1 MKKTIIIKPTHE
13 LVEKTQRNAIN
24 NNIIGVV
31 GEKNST
37 ILEFVKPLD
46 INGDNIE
53 NYTMRAVF
61 NNKSGSYSVNVVST
75 ELVIGP
81 ELTTDTELV
90 LSIQFLKNSEV
101 KWESFPLKFHFIPG
115 SDDSGENLISKAKSE
130 QRESDRTEL
139 GNAIG
144 KITEDDNYR
153 SEQWEKL
160 IESVNGLTVLNESNK
175 KAIENNKLICFL
187 FEHSPQ
193 PPSVLYGDYNIEL
206 VESEYIGEDGLITLP
221 YLYTPNAQYSART
234 KVSKQIR
241 NIAIDVSGVTSTFN
255 ETWVNSGA
263 YITWLTNTNVEEVYL
278 TGTQNIQKCWY
289 LFANSPVSQI
299 TLLQTGEKREDVE
312 YAEHYYK
319 NMFSDARNLQYIFGT
334 PIDFGI
340 SPNENTFSGCASLRY
355 FQVKPKSIVNDF
367 DVGTCPSITRNNLE
381 TITSILNGC
390 RDWVNVLDTPSITL
404 TFPAACKADF
414 DEKCY
419 FNTATSEYISGL
431 RYNQLSAE
439 EKSKY
444 APGVSYLSAFVSS
457 GTTYITGTS
466 EIWYEG
472 KGVSIAWKT

>member
-1 MKKTIIIKPTHE
+1 MINKITVSERRGLFPQYSNLGTIGE
-13 LVEKTQRNAIN
+13 RNATTLLFLLPLSLQGYSK
-24 NNIIGVV
+24 NIVCVTSQG
-31 GEKNST
+31 S
-37 ILEFVKPLD
+37 F
-46 INGDNIE
+46 
-53 NYTMRAVF
+53 NY
-61 NNKSGSYSVNVVST
+61 VVSNNT
-75 ELVIGP
+75 FDLPSEV
-81 ELTTDTELV
+81 LTDNTLGLQLV
-90 LSIQFLKNSEV
+90 LKDGDKVIWKSIPYTFTLN
-101 KWESFPLKFHFIPG
+101 PTL
-115 SDDSGENLISKAKSE
+115 DDSGENLISKAKTE
-130 QRESDRTEL
+130 QRESDRAEL
-139 GNAIG
+139 GNALS

-160 IESVNGLTVLNESNK
+160 IKSVNGLTVLNESNK

-340 SPNENTFSGCASLRY
+340 SPNENTFLGCASLRY

>member
-1 MKKTIIIKPTHE
+1 MINKITVSERRGLFPQYSNLGTIGE
-13 LVEKTQRNAIN
+13 RNATTLLFLLPLPLQGYDK
-24 NNIIGVV
+24 NIVCETSQGSFTYMASNDTFDLPS
-31 GEKNST
+31 ELLT
-37 ILEFVKPLD
+37 
-46 INGDNIE
+46 DN
-53 NYTMRAVF
+53 TL
-61 NNKSGSYSVNVVST
+61 G
-75 ELVIGP
+75 LQ
-81 ELTTDTELV
+81 LV
-90 LSIQFLKNSEV
+90 LKDGDKVVWKSIPYTFTLN
-101 KWESFPLKFHFIPG
+101 PTL
-115 SDDSGENLISKAKSE
+115 DDSGENLISKAKSE

-144 KITEDDNYR
+144 KITEDDNYK

-175 KAIENNKLICFL
+175 KAVENNKLICFL

-263 YITWLTNTNVEEVYL
+263 YITWLVNTNVEEVYL

-367 DVGTCPSITRNNLE
+367 DVGACPSITRNNLE

-414 DEKCY
+414 NEKCY

-431 RYNQLSAE
+431 RYNQLSDE

>member
-1 MKKTIIIKPTHE
+1 MINKITVSERRGLFPQYSNLGTIGE
-13 LVEKTQRNAIN
+13 RNATTLLFLLPLSLQGYSK
-24 NNIIGVV
+24 NIVCVTSQG
-31 GEKNST
+31 S
-37 ILEFVKPLD
+37 F
-46 INGDNIE
+46 
-53 NYTMRAVF
+53 NY
-61 NNKSGSYSVNVVST
+61 VVSNDT
-75 ELVIGP
+75 FDLPSEV
-81 ELTTDTELV
+81 LTDNTLGLQLV
-90 LSIQFLKNSEV
+90 LKDGDKVIWKSIPYTFTLN
-101 KWESFPLKFHFIPG
+101 PTL
-115 SDDSGENLISKAKSE
+115 DDSGENLISKAKTE
-130 QRESDRTEL
+130 QRESDRAEL
-139 GNAIG
+139 GNALS

-160 IESVNGLTVLNESNK
+160 IKSVNGLTVLNESNK
-175 KAIENNKLICFL
+175 KAVENNKLICFL

-263 YITWLTNTNVEEVYL
+263 YITWLVNTNVEEVYL

-367 DVGTCPSITRNNLE
+367 DVGACPSITRNNLE

-414 DEKCY
+414 NEKCY

-431 RYNQLSAE
+431 RYNQLSDE

>member
-1 MKKTIIIKPTHE
+1 MINRITVSEKRGLFPEYSSLGTI
-13 LVEKTQRNAIN
+13 
-24 NNIIGVV
+24 
-31 GEKNST
+31 GEKNATMLLFLLPSSLQGYSENIVCETAQGSFDYTVSNDTFDLPSEVLTDST
-37 ILEFVKPLD
+37 LKLQ
-46 INGDNIE
+46 
-53 NYTMRAVF
+53 
-61 NNKSGSYSVNVVST
+61 
-75 ELVIGP
+75 
-81 ELTTDTELV
+81 LV
-90 LSIQFLKNSEV
+90 LKDGDRVIWKSIPYTFTLN
-101 KWESFPLKFHFIPG
+101 PTL
-115 SDDSGENLISKAKSE
+115 DDSGENLISKAKTE
-130 QRESDRTEL
+130 QRESDRAEL
-139 GNAIG
+139 GNALS

-160 IESVNGLTVLNESNK
+160 IKSVNGLTVLNESNK
-175 KAIENNKLICFL
+175 KAVENNKLICFL

-263 YITWLTNTNVEEVYL
+263 YITWLVNTNVEEVYL

-367 DVGTCPSITRNNLE
+367 DVGACPSITRNNLE

-414 DEKCY
+414 NEKCY

-431 RYNQLSAE
+431 RYNQLSDE

>member
-1 MKKTIIIKPTHE
+1 MINKITVSERRGLFPQYSNLGTIGE
-13 LVEKTQRNAIN
+13 RNATTLLFLLPASLQGYSK
-24 NNIIGVV
+24 NIVCVTSQG
-31 GEKNST
+31 SFTYT
-37 ILEFVKPLD
+37 ISNDTFDLPSEVLT
-46 INGDNIE
+46 DN
-53 NYTMRAVF
+53 TL
-61 NNKSGSYSVNVVST
+61 G
-75 ELVIGP
+75 LQ
-81 ELTTDTELV
+81 LV
-90 LSIQFLKNSEV
+90 LKDGNKVVWKSIPYTFTLN
-101 KWESFPLKFHFIPG
+101 PTL
-115 SDDSGENLISKAKSE
+115 DDSGENLISKAKTE
-130 QRESDRTEL
+130 QRESDRAEL
-139 GNAIG
+139 GNALS

-160 IESVNGLTVLNESNK
+160 IKSVNGLTVLNESNK
-175 KAIENNKLICFL
+175 KAVENNKLICFL

-193 PPSVLYGDYNIEL
+193 PPSVLYGDYNIER
-206 VESEYIGEDGLITLP
+206 VESEYIGDDGLIALP
-221 YLYTPNAQYSART
+221 YLYTPKAQYSAHT

-263 YITWLTNTNVEEVYL
+263 YITWLTRTNVEEVYL
-278 TGTQNIQKCWY
+278 TGTQNIQKYWY
-289 LFANSPVSQI
+289 LFADSPVSQI

-319 NMFSDARNLQYIFGT
+319 NMFSNARNLQYIFGT
-334 PIDFGI
+334 PIDFSI
-340 SPNENTFSGCASLRY
+340 SPNENTFSGCVSLRY

-472 KGVSIAWKT
+472 KGVRIAWKT

>member
-1 MKKTIIIKPTHE
+1 MINRITVSEKRGLFPEYSNLGTIGE
-13 LVEKTQRNAIN
+13 RNATTLLFLLPLSLQGYSK
-24 NNIIGVV
+24 NIVCVTAQG
-31 GEKNST
+31 SFTYT
-37 ILEFVKPLD
+37 ISNDTFDLPSEVLTDNTLD
-46 INGDNIE
+46 
-53 NYTMRAVF
+53 
-61 NNKSGSYSVNVVST
+61 
-75 ELVIGP
+75 LQ
-81 ELTTDTELV
+81 LV
-90 LSIQFLKNSEV
+90 LRDGDRVVWKSSPYTFMLN
-101 KWESFPLKFHFIPG
+101 PTL
-115 SDDSGENLISKAKSE
+115 DDSGENLISKAKSE

-144 KITEDDNYR
+144 KITEDDNYK

-221 YLYTPNAQYSART
+221 YLYTPNAQYSAHT

>member
-1 MKKTIIIKPTHE
+1 MINRITVSEKRGLFPEYSNLGTIGE
-13 LVEKTQRNAIN
+13 RNATTLLFLLPASLQGYSK
-24 NNIIGVV
+24 NIVCVTSQGSFNYEVSNDTFDLPSEILTD
-31 GEKNST
+31 ST
-37 ILEFVKPLD
+37 LSLQ
-46 INGDNIE
+46 
-53 NYTMRAVF
+53 
-61 NNKSGSYSVNVVST
+61 
-75 ELVIGP
+75 
-81 ELTTDTELV
+81 LV
-90 LSIQFLKNSEV
+90 LKDGDKVVWKSIPYTFTLN
-101 KWESFPLKFHFIPG
+101 PTL
-115 SDDSGENLISKAKSE
+115 DDSGENLTSKAKSE

-139 GNAIG
+139 GNALG

-153 SEQWEKL
+153 AEQWEKL
-160 IESVNGLTVLNESNK
+160 IEIVNGLTVLNESNK
-175 KAIENNKLICFL
+175 KAIENNRLICFL

-263 YITWLTNTNVEEVYL
+263 YITWLVNTNVEEVYL
-278 TGTQNIQKCWY
+278 TGTQNIPKCWY

-299 TLLQTGEKREDVE
+299 TLLQTSEKREDVE

-334 PIDFGI
+334 PIDFSI

-355 FQVKPKSIVNDF
+355 FQVKSKSIVNDF
-367 DVGTCPSITRNNLE
+367 DVGACPSITRNNLE

-390 RDWVNVLDTPSITL
+390 RDWINVLDTPSITL
-404 TFPAACKADF
+404 TFPVACKADF

-419 FNTATSEYISGL
+419 FNTATSEYISEL
-431 RYNQLSAE
+431 RYNQLSDE

-457 GTTYITGTS
+457 GVTYITGTS
-466 EIWYEG
+466 EIWYKG
-472 KGVSIAWKT
+472 KGVNIAWKT

>member
-1 MKKTIIIKPTHE
+1 MINKITVSERRGLFPQYSNLGTIGE
-13 LVEKTQRNAIN
+13 RNATTLLFLLPSSLQGYSE
-24 NNIIGVV
+24 NIVCETAQGSFDYTVSNDTFDLPSEV
-31 GEKNST
+31 LTDST
-37 ILEFVKPLD
+37 LKLQ
-46 INGDNIE
+46 
-53 NYTMRAVF
+53 
-61 NNKSGSYSVNVVST
+61 
-75 ELVIGP
+75 
-81 ELTTDTELV
+81 LV
-90 LSIQFLKNSEV
+90 LKDGDRVIWKSIPYTFTLN
-101 KWESFPLKFHFIPG
+101 PTL
-115 SDDSGENLISKAKSE
+115 DDSGENLISKAKTE
-130 QRESDRTEL
+130 QRESDRAEL
-139 GNAIG
+139 GNALS

-263 YITWLTNTNVEEVYL
+263 YITWLVNTNVEEVYL

-367 DVGTCPSITRNNLE
+367 DVGACPSITRNNLE

-414 DEKCY
+414 NEKCY

-431 RYNQLSAE
+431 RYNQLSDE

>member
-1 MKKTIIIKPTHE
+1 MINKITVSERRGLFPQYSNLGTIGE
-13 LVEKTQRNAIN
+13 RNATTLLFLLPLSLQGYSK
-24 NNIIGVV
+24 NIVCVTSQG
-31 GEKNST
+31 S
-37 ILEFVKPLD
+37 F
-46 INGDNIE
+46 
-53 NYTMRAVF
+53 NY
-61 NNKSGSYSVNVVST
+61 VVSNDT
-75 ELVIGP
+75 FDLPSEV
-81 ELTTDTELV
+81 LTDNTLDLQLV
-90 LSIQFLKNSEV
+90 LKDGDRVVWKSIPYTFTLN
-101 KWESFPLKFHFIPG
+101 PTL
-115 SDDSGENLISKAKSE
+115 DDSGENLISKAKSE

-144 KITEDDNYR
+144 KITEDDNYK

-263 YITWLTNTNVEEVYL
+263 YITWLVNTNVEEVYL

-367 DVGTCPSITRNNLE
+367 DVGACPSITRNNLE

-419 FNTATSEYISGL
+419 FDTATSEYISGL
-431 RYNQLSAE
+431 RYNQLSDE

-457 GTTYITGTS
+457 GITYITGTS
-466 EIWYEG
+466 GIWYKG

>member
-1 MKKTIIIKPTHE
+1 MINKITVSERRGLFPQYSNLGTI
-13 LVEKTQRNAIN
+13 
-24 NNIIGVV
+24 
-31 GEKNST
+31 GEKNATTLLFLLPASLQGYSENIVCVT
-37 ILEFVKPLD
+37 SQGSFNYEVSNDTFDLPSEVLT
-46 INGDNIE
+46 DN
-53 NYTMRAVF
+53 TL
-61 NNKSGSYSVNVVST
+61 G
-75 ELVIGP
+75 LQ
-81 ELTTDTELV
+81 LV
-90 LSIQFLKNSEV
+90 LKDGDKVIWKSIPYTFTLN
-101 KWESFPLKFHFIPG
+101 PTL
-115 SDDSGENLISKAKSE
+115 DDSGENLISKAKTE
-130 QRESDRTEL
+130 QRESDRAEL
-139 GNAIG
+139 GNALS

-160 IESVNGLTVLNESNK
+160 IKSVNGLTVLNESNK
-175 KAIENNKLICFL
+175 KAVENNKLICFL

-193 PPSVLYGDYNIEL
+193 PPSVLYGDYNIER
-206 VESEYIGEDGLITLP
+206 VESEYIGDDGLIALP
-221 YLYTPNAQYSART
+221 YLYTPKAQYSART

-263 YITWLTNTNVEEVYL
+263 YINWLINTNVEEVYL
-278 TGTQNIQKCWY
+278 TGTQNIQKYWY
-289 LFANSPVSQI
+289 LFADSPVSQI

-319 NMFSDARNLQYIFGT
+319 NMFSNARNLQYIFGT
-334 PIDFGI
+334 PIDFSI
-340 SPNENTFSGCASLRY
+340 SPNENTFSGCVSLRY

>member
-1 MKKTIIIKPTHE
+1 MINRITVSEKRGLFPEYSSLGTI
-13 LVEKTQRNAIN
+13 
-24 NNIIGVV
+24 
-31 GEKNST
+31 GEKNATMLLFLLPSSLQGYSENIVCETAQGSFDYTVSNDTFDLPSEVLTDST
-37 ILEFVKPLD
+37 LKLQ
-46 INGDNIE
+46 
-53 NYTMRAVF
+53 
-61 NNKSGSYSVNVVST
+61 
-75 ELVIGP
+75 
-81 ELTTDTELV
+81 LV
-90 LSIQFLKNSEV
+90 LKDGDRVIWKSIPYTFTLN
-101 KWESFPLKFHFIPG
+101 PTL
-115 SDDSGENLISKAKSE
+115 DDSGENLISKAKTE
-130 QRESDRTEL
+130 QRESDRAEL
-139 GNAIG
+139 GNALS

-367 DVGTCPSITRNNLE
+367 DVGACPSITRNNLE

-414 DEKCY
+414 NEKCY

-431 RYNQLSAE
+431 RYNQLSDE